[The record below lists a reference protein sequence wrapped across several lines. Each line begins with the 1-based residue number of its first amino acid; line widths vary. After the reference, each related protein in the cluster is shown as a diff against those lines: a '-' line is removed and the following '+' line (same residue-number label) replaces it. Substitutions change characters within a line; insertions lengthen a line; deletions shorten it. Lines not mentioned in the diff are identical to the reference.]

1 MIPHMF
7 DPAGAR
13 LLADGFPLFHSFT
26 RAFSQLL
33 GAFLLVVPTL
43 FVSGQAEA
51 ALILLVTSPF

>member
-1 MIPHMF
+1 MF